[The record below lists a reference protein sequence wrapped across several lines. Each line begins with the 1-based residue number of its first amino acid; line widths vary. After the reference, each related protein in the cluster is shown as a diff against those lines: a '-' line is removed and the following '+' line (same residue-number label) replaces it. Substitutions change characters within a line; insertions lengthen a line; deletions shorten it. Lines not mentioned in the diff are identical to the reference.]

1 MRVLREKTAAMII
14 DIQEKFIPHMIYNH
28 ELIENMEI
36 LVKGFKILDIPML
49 MTEQYKKGLG
59 ETVEPIR
66 TAVEE
71 IEAME
76 KMTFSCC
83 DADHIAKQID
93 EMGKKFVILAGIEAH
108 ICVLQTAVDLLSRGY
123 IPVVVED
130 CISSRK
136 ENDKKIAVERM
147 RQEGAII
154 TTYESILFELC
165 RDARAVE
172 FKGISQLVK

>member
-1 MRVLREKTAAMII
+1 MRIIREKTAAMII
-14 DIQEKFIPHMIYNH
+14 DIQEKFIPHMFYNH
-28 ELIENMEI
+28 KLIENMEK
-36 LVKGFKILDIPML
+36 LVRGVKILEIPMI

-59 ETVEPIR
+59 ETIEPVRAALEEVEAR
-66 TAVEE
+66 
-71 IEAME
+71 E

-83 DADHIAKQID
+83 DTEHIAQ
-93 EMGKKFVILAGIEAH
+93 EVEGMEKKFVILAGIESH
-108 ICVLQTAVDLLSRGY
+108 ICVMQTAVDLLGKGY

-136 ENDKKIAVERM
+136 ENDKNVAVERM

-165 RDARAVE
+165 RDARSAE